1 MFVEENF
8 ACKICVETRRL
19 LISLAIISFF
29 VNLRVRGT
37 VCMAK
42 TSWNQTTMRLHVR
55 LFVSSFFR
63 LASFVF
69 IINLFW
75 SFIFMVVNSFGRL
88 FMQW

>member
-1 MFVEENF
+1 MFVEENL

-19 LISLAIISFF
+19 LISLAIISCF

-42 TSWNQTTMRLHVR
+42 TSWNQATVRLHVR

-63 LASFVF
+63 LASF

-75 SFIFMVVNSFGRL
+75 SFIFVVVHSFGRL